1 MTDWLS
7 PNEDHSQFCQ
17 LAWSLLNDCYFSK
30 ICINVKPD
38 HLAVTVCY
46 MAMETQG
53 ISLDL
58 EQHAETVWWK
68 VGLTSILWSSSDIFT
83 CETLLFDNSQK
94 LISEVPRLFLHV
106 HLQHLLDLSNANGKK
121 VIKPGSQLQRKSLDL
136 GVLQQLCNSELQNYS
151 DLNVL
156 QLVTRPS

>member
-1 MTDWLS
+1 
-7 PNEDHSQFCQ
+7 
-17 LAWSLLNDCYFSK
+17 
-30 ICINVKPD
+30 
-38 HLAVTVCY
+38 

-68 VGLTSILWSSSDIFT
+68 VGLTSISWSSSDIFT
-83 CETLLFDNSQK
+83 LEPSYLTLRRN
-94 LISEVPRLFLHV
+94 LILEVPRLFLHV
-106 HLQHLLDLSNANGKK
+106 RLQHLLDLSNANEKK

-136 GVLQQLCNSELQNYS
+136 GVLQQLCNSEPQNLS

-156 QLVTRPS
+156 QFVTRLS

>member
-1 MTDWLS
+1 MLCLKNLVHYLKSVTDWLS
-7 PNEDHSQFCQ
+7 PNEDHSKFCQ

-68 VGLTSILWSSSDIFT
+68 VGLTSISWRSSDVFI

-94 LISEVPRLFLHV
+94 LDIRSSTF
-106 HLQHLLDLSNANGKK
+106 
-121 VIKPGSQLQRKSLDL
+121 I
-136 GVLQQLCNSELQNYS
+136 
-151 DLNVL
+151 
-156 QLVTRPS
+156 PSCAPPTLARFV